1 MCWVYLTDAP
11 TRETLLTPRRLL
23 VKRKGYSGWCWRLSS
38 TGPCLL
44 LVSREDEVAQYG
56 RQAEQNCALGTRQR
70 VFPQTP
76 LRPASSDPQNPPLD
90 PSA

>member
-1 MCWVYLTDAP
+1 MLGLPHRCSNTRDPVNPKTP
-11 TRETLLTPRRLL
+11 TCQEKRLL
-23 VKRKGYSGWCWRLSS
+23 WPVLEVVLDW
-38 TGPCLL
+38 TLL

-76 LRPASSDPQNPPLD
+76 LRPASSEPQNPPLD